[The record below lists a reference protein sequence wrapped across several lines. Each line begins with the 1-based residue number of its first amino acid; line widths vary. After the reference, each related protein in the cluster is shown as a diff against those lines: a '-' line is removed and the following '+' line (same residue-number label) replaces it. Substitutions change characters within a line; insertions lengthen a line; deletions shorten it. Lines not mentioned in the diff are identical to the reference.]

1 MNKKMQSD
9 KLSKAESKYYNTAC
23 LMNEALILLLEKK
36 DYSFITVKEI
46 CEKAGVNRSTFYLH
60 YETMDD
66 LLSESIEYVGNKLHK
81 KYSEKVL
88 NKQII
93 SSSKLE
99 DLILITPEYL
109 LPYLEFLK
117 ENKAIYKIAFSQP
130 NVFKVDLVL
139 KHLHKNIFDPILNK
153 FEIPLNEQKYMMQFY
168 LSGISSII
176 IEWIK
181 NGCKEDIQSIVS
193 VIMKCL
199 NLGDMSCLN
208 RYK

>member
-1 MNKKMQSD
+1 MQSD

-66 LLSESIEYVGNKLHK
+66 LLSESIEYVGNKLRK

-109 LPYLEFLK
+109 LPYLEFVK
-117 ENKAIYKIAFSQP
+117 ENKAIYKIAFS
-130 NVFKVDLVL
+130 F
-139 KHLHKNIFDPILNK
+139 
-153 FEIPLNEQKYMMQFY
+153 
-168 LSGISSII
+168 
-176 IEWIK
+176 
-181 NGCKEDIQSIVS
+181 
-193 VIMKCL
+193 
-199 NLGDMSCLN
+199 
-208 RYK
+208 